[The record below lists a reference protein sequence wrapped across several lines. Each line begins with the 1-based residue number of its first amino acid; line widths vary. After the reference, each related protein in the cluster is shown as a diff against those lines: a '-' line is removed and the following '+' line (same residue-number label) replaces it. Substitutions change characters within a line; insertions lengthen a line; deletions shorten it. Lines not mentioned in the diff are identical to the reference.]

1 MHEVLFI
8 YYNVVHNFSS
18 STSISDLTV
27 DSEIGKGMY
36 KTKCGLMIHLYTLDI
51 LSPSHSISWLFYPLK
66 CQVKFDYLSEKS
78 DSILGKKKNG
88 IFSNEAAMKIG
99 GKKIFQKC

>member
-8 YYNVVHNFSS
+8 YYDVVHNFSS

-51 LSPSHSISWLFYPLK
+51 LSP
-66 CQVKFDYLSEKS
+66 
-78 DSILGKKKNG
+78 
-88 IFSNEAAMKIG
+88 
-99 GKKIFQKC
+99 

>member
-1 MHEVLFI
+1 MHEVLIFI
-8 YYNVVHNFSS
+8 FYDVIHNFSS
-18 STSISDLTV
+18 SSISDLTV

-36 KTKCGLMIHLYTLDI
+36 KTKCGLMIHLYALDI
-51 LSPSHSISWLFYPLK
+51 LSPSHSIPWLFYPLK

-78 DSILGKKKNG
+78 DSILGKKNG

-99 GKKIFQKC
+99 GKKIFQKS